1 MKGEVNMKNANKIYY
16 TAQELSEILG
26 VSLTYSYKLIKKLN
40 KSLEENG
47 YITIPGRVSKAYF
60 NEKFYGHGA

>member
-1 MKGEVNMKNANKIYY
+1 MNNENKIYY

-26 VSLTYSYKLIKKLN
+26 VSLTYSYKLIRKLN
-40 KSLEENG
+40 KDLDARG
-47 YITIPGRVSKAYF
+47 YITIAGRVSKAYF